1 MHDPWTEDYRRG
13 YEWELMVEAKKR
25 NPDIKLYGLAWFV
38 GPRCTACALRGCS
51 SYTIPSSARAAPPCA
66 LRSCSSSATP
76 PTPPLRLRAGHTPS
90 G

>member
-38 GPRCTACALRGCS
+38 GPPALH
-51 SYTIPSSARAAPPCA
+51 PPCA
-66 LRSCSSSATP
+66 LRSCSSSAAP
-76 PTPPLRLRAGHTPS
+76 PTLPLRLRAGHTPS